1 MKEPIARHKERL
13 RDITMCLE
21 NELDF
26 IETQLAFLRSVAQ
39 KNITAQQDLWEY
51 ERQYKTAV
59 RRAQQTVNTVI
70 TALGVYIGARGV
82 K

>member
-59 RRAQQTVNTVI
+59 RRGLDEFDRATYLT
-70 TALGVYIGARGV
+70 TRAPT
-82 K
+82 